1 MKHPYFTGAV
11 CLGAGL
17 LVATLVPPKLLAQSP
32 STDDSKG
39 SGQTAK
45 PSPRPSDL
53 QCDQLNSSMEQI
65 QKDARTLQQNLQSS
79 LSGLQKELKDGEL
92 MKSEEFAKLRGM
104 AEAFSSQGASF
115 DSTAAELSARAQALA
130 EKAQEQAAQV
140 QRQFRAEMPWV
151 DNGVESDSGWLG
163 LEINEVTADKAKEL
177 KLPAQRGVLVQGVA
191 PDGPAEKAGLKE
203 KDVITQYDGQAVE
216 GTMQFRRLV
225 RETPPGRSV
234 TLGIVRD
241 GAAQTVTI
249 VVGEMVSSPEMDIR
263 GSANN
268 PGTFY
273 LYMPPDTRSFSL
285 EPDIADR
292 STPRLGIEAEDLS
305 GQLGAYF
312 GAPENTGILVRDVR
326 EGSPAGKAGVKAGDV
341 ITEVDGQA
349 VHSLAELR
357 EGLGN
362 KADQKSVSIGL
373 LRKGAAMSVSVAIE
387 KPQPTT
393 SSHLTRRAQM

>member
-1 MKHPYFTGAV
+1 MKHPRLAELV

-17 LVATLVPPKLLAQSP
+17 LLATSVPLKLQAQSP
-32 STDDSKG
+32 ATDNSKS

-45 PSPRPSDL
+45 PSLPLPEL
-53 QCDQLNSSMEQI
+53 HCDELNLSMEQI
-65 QKDARTLQQNLQSS
+65 EKDARTLQQNLQSS

-104 AEAFSSQGASF
+104 AEAFSSQGAAF
-115 DSTAAELSARAQALA
+115 DSTAAEFSARAQELA

-151 DNGVESDSGWLG
+151 DNGVDSDSGWLG
-163 LEINEVTADKAKEL
+163 LEINEVTADTAKEL
-177 KLPAQRGVLVQGVA
+177 RLPAQRGVLVQGVA
-191 PDGPAEKAGLKE
+191 PDSPAEKAGLKE
-203 KDVITQYDGQAVE
+203 KDVITQYDGQTVE
-216 GTMQFRRLV
+216 GTIQFRRLV

-234 TLGIVRD
+234 TLGIIRE
-241 GAAQTVTI
+241 GASQTATI

-273 LYMPPDTRSFSL
+273 LYTPPDTRSFSL

-312 GAPENTGILVRDVR
+312 GAPGNTGILVRDVR
-326 EGSPAGKAGVKAGDV
+326 DGSPAGKAGVKAGDV
-341 ITEVDGQA
+341 ITQVDGQA

-357 EGLGN
+357 EELRSKSG
-362 KADQKSVSIGL
+362 QKSVSIGL
-373 LRKGAAMSVSVAIE
+373 WRKGAVMNVTVTIE

-393 SSHLTRRAQM
+393 TSHLTRRAQM